1 MNSDTK
7 NNAPATEANPPQP
20 PTNEEILLLLR
31 KLVEQT
37 PTGKSNVSDK
47 TDPNHGNAQDNPA
60 TETAD
65 VDNDDAFNDD
75 DDNGEIIADPD
86 SDLETVG
93 YIIGG
98 AALVGLGALL
108 YHWLKD

>member
-1 MNSDTK
+1 MT
-7 NNAPATEANPPQP
+7 
-20 PTNEEILLLLR
+20 
-31 KLVEQT
+31 
-37 PTGKSNVSDK
+37 
-47 TDPNHGNAQDNPA
+47 
-60 TETAD
+60 D
-65 VDNDDAFNDD
+65 VDSDEAFDDD